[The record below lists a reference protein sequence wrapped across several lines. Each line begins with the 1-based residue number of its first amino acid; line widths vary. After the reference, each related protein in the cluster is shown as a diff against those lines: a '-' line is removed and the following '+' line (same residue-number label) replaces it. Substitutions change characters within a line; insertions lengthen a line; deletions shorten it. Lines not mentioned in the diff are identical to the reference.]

1 MKTFSIARPSLAETN
16 AWSMNNALE
25 PRHMVTMSSLVNAK
39 RLEQLREDYRSWGDE
54 PPSYTALILKA
65 VSVVIRKHPEL
76 NRAIIGPPFFKRIVN
91 FKNYDINVAVEKKL
105 PNIPGHAYAPTI
117 RDIDKKELWEISKEL
132 KFYAQCDEQNDRHF
146 ALYMRILR
154 NLPWP
159 LAKTILNLPNWFP
172 SLWAKHRGGGCWVNA
187 PSKSGADLVF
197 TIWPWPV
204 TFSFGVVKTRPFI
217 VDDKVVAESTIP
229 LLMVFDRRLMGGGH
243 AGRIF
248 AEFRRLIEEA
258 DF

>member
-1 MKTFSIARPSLAETN
+1 
-16 AWSMNNALE
+16 
-25 PRHMVTMSSLVNAK
+25 MVTMSSLVSAR
-39 RLEQLREDYRSWGDE
+39 RLEQVRQHYQSHAKE

-65 VSVVIRKHPEL
+65 VAAVIRQHPEL
-76 NRAIIGPPFFKRIVN
+76 NRAIIGPPFFRRIVK
-91 FKNYDINVAVEKKL
+91 FDRCDLNVAVEKSL

-117 RDIDKKELWEISKEL
+117 RNVDKKTLAEITTEL
-132 KFYAQCDEQNDRHF
+132 KYYAQCTEENDRHF

-154 NLPWP
+154 YVPWP
-159 LAKTILNLPNWFP
+159 FAAAILNLPSWIP
-172 SLWAKHRGGGCWVNA
+172 SLWARHRGGGCWVNA

-204 TFSFGVVKTRPFI
+204 TFSFGVVKTRPFA
-217 VDDKVVAESTIP
+217 VGDDVVAEPTIP

-248 AEFRRLIEEA
+248 ADFRRLIEEA